1 MSIKIITLYTLKE
14 WAKRMKEFDITE
26 KIGTDGVKIVVVGVG
41 GGGSSMVDNLVDSD
55 IADKVKLVAV
65 NTDAQALKNSKVP
78 HKLQI
83 GEKITDGK
91 GAGMKP
97 EVGKAAALESYDE
110 IKEMLEI
117 KRPIIGEVSLRKKT
131 K

>member
-1 MSIKIITLYTLKE
+1 ME
-14 WAKRMKEFDITE
+14 EFKVTE

-41 GGGSSMVDNLVDSD
+41 GGGSNMVDNLMDSD
-55 IADKVKLVAV
+55 IADKVKLVAL
-65 NTDAQALKNSKVP
+65 NTDTQALKNSKVT

-97 EVGKAAALESYDE
+97 EIGKAAALESYSD
-110 IKEMLEI
+110 IKDMLI
-117 KRPIIGEVSLRKKT
+117 NFNKKESE
-131 K
+131 

>member
-1 MSIKIITLYTLKE
+1 
-14 WAKRMKEFDITE
+14 MKDFTVTE
-26 KIGTDGVKIVVVGVG
+26 KVGSDEVKIVVIGVG
-41 GGGSSMVDNLVDSD
+41 GGGSNMVDHLVDSD
-55 IADKVKLVAV
+55 LSDKVKLVAI

-97 EVGKAAALESYDE
+97 EIGKAAALESYDE
-110 IKEMLEI
+110 IKDML
-117 KRPIIGEVSLRKKT
+117 KTPKK
-131 K
+131 

>member
-1 MSIKIITLYTLKE
+1 MEKFKV
-14 WAKRMKEFDITE
+14 TE
-26 KIGTDGVKIVVVGVG
+26 KIAVNGVKIVVVGVG
-41 GGGSSMVDNLVDSD
+41 GGGSNMVDNLVDSE
-55 IADKVKLVAV
+55 IADKVKLVVV

-97 EVGKAAALESYDE
+97 EVGKAAALESCDA
-110 IKEMLEI
+110 IKDALTTFNED
-117 KRPIIGEVSLRKKT
+117 GSY
-131 K
+131 

>member
-1 MSIKIITLYTLKE
+1 MEDYKV
-14 WAKRMKEFDITE
+14 TE
-26 KIGTDGVKIVVVGVG
+26 KIGTDGVKIVVVGIG
-41 GGGSSMVDNLVDSD
+41 GGGSNMLDNLIDSA
-55 IADKVKLVAV
+55 IADKVKLVAI
-65 NTDAQALKNSKVP
+65 NTDAQALKNSRAP

-110 IKEMLEI
+110 IKNIL
-117 KRPIIGEVSLRKKT
+117 KK
-131 K
+131 

>member
-1 MSIKIITLYTLKE
+1 MSVINK
-14 WAKRMKEFDITE
+14 MKDFKITE

-41 GGGSSMVDNLVDSD
+41 GAGSNMVDNLVDSN
-55 IADKVKLVAV
+55 IADKVKLVVV

-83 GEKITDGK
+83 GKKVTGGK

-97 EVGKAAALESYDE
+97 EVGKAAALESYDD
-110 IKEMLEI
+110 IKEILQDFSG
-117 KRPIIGEVSLRKKT
+117 KREDK
-131 K
+131 

>member
-1 MSIKIITLYTLKE
+1 MEKFKV
-14 WAKRMKEFDITE
+14 TE

-41 GGGSSMVDNLVDSD
+41 GGGSNMVENLVDSD
-55 IADKVKLVAV
+55 IADKVKLVVV

-83 GEKITDGK
+83 GAKITEGK

-97 EVGKAAALESYDE
+97 EVGKAAAQESYDE
-110 IKEMLEI
+110 IKNMLET
-117 KRPIIGEVSLRKKT
+117 VD
-131 K
+131 